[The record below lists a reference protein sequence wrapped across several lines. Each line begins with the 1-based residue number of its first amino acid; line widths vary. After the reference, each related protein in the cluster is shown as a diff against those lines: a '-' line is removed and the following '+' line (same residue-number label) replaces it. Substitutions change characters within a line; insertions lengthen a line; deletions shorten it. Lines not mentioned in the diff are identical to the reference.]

1 MKNRKTST
9 FKHWVLSTALTVTT
23 ILCLSCAAYAAEL
36 NVSVP
41 ASLPIYVNAAGESS
55 TATNAVIKNNGD
67 TSVEVASIT
76 VKPGTGWT
84 LATQDAVAN
93 ASKGDK
99 KIAIGFNGSWADT
112 AGTVDVSSFDAI
124 AASSSLTLNYSAKV
138 PAARDA
144 EAESDAATATIVVN
158 QKQSNCATLAAGS
171 DWYNSS
177 SVDKSTITKVSFVKT
192 YAPTGS
198 EDEHWY
204 ADVDGAG
211 TIVAYRTGTEVTIV
225 ANANGIIMANPSCN
239 SMFSGFTNITILN
252 LSNFDTSNV
261 IDMTSMFYNCSALQ
275 NLDVSN
281 FDTSNVTNMHAMFES
296 CNSLDSL
303 DVSSFD
309 TSNVIDMNWMFN
321 KCSTLSRLDI
331 SNFET
336 SNVTGM
342 KAMFQ
347 NCTSLTSLD
356 VSNFDTSN
364 VSDIS
369 YMFYNCSTLKSLD
382 VSKFN
387 TSKVTTMCSTFSSC
401 SQLTKRY

>member
-177 SVDKSTITKVSFVKT
+177 SVDKSTITKVLQREKHRNGQTES
-192 YAPTGS
+192 
-198 EDEHWY
+198 
-204 ADVDGAG
+204 
-211 TIVAYRTGTEVTIV
+211 RTQSVRG
-225 ANANGIIMANPSCN
+225 NGKP
-239 SMFSGFTNITILN
+239 
-252 LSNFDTSNV
+252 
-261 IDMTSMFYNCSALQ
+261 Y
-275 NLDVSN
+275 
-281 FDTSNVTNMHAMFES
+281 
-296 CNSLDSL
+296 
-303 DVSSFD
+303 
-309 TSNVIDMNWMFN
+309 
-321 KCSTLSRLDI
+321 
-331 SNFET
+331 
-336 SNVTGM
+336 
-342 KAMFQ
+342 
-347 NCTSLTSLD
+347 
-356 VSNFDTSN
+356 
-364 VSDIS
+364 
-369 YMFYNCSTLKSLD
+369 
-382 VSKFN
+382 
-387 TSKVTTMCSTFSSC
+387 
-401 SQLTKRY
+401 